1 VSRSIRR
8 RVARRTS
15 PIATVRRIELFLKSC
30 QAARQSS
37 GQLRS
42 RARPGKPVQPG
53 SLLTMSTRTPTARAR
68 TTVTSP
74 WRPPLEVKPKQRLAA
89 TPASSHHGQ
98 LPMQSTV
105 LDGVQEALPVGPV
118 SLNRRSRRRVSND
131 LNRKPEAKR
140 APRPQPS
147 RAPRLHRLH
156 LNSLR
161 RVPCRCGTRRRR
173 RTRSN
178 RF

>member
-1 VSRSIRR
+1 MSRSVRR
-8 RVARRTS
+8 RVAQRTS
-15 PIATVRRIELFLKSC
+15 PMATVRRIELFLKSC
-30 QAARQSS
+30 QARHSS
-37 GQLRS
+37 AQLRS
-42 RARPGKPVQPG
+42 RPRPGKPVQPG

-74 WRPPLEVKPKQRLAA
+74 CRPPLEGKPEQRLAA

-98 LPMQSTV
+98 LPMQSTAP
-105 LDGVQEALPVGPV
+105 DGLQEALPAGPA

-131 LNRKPEAKR
+131 LNRKPEANR
-140 APRPQPS
+140 APRPRPS
-147 RAPRLHRLH
+147 RAPRLHRLR

-161 RVPCRCGTRRRR
+161 RLPYRCGIRRRR

>member
-8 RVARRTS
+8 RVAQRTS
-15 PIATVRRIELFLKSC
+15 PMATVRRIELFLKSC
-30 QAARQSS
+30 QARHSS

-42 RARPGKPVQPG
+42 RPRPGKPVQPG
-53 SLLTMSTRTPTARAR
+53 SLLTMSTRTPMDRAG

-74 WRPPLEVKPKQRLAA
+74 CRPPLEGKPPQRLAA
-89 TPASSHHGQ
+89 IPASSHHGQ
-98 LPMQSTV
+98 LPMQNTAP
-105 LDGVQEALPVGPV
+105 DGPQEALSVGPA
-118 SLNRRSRRRVSND
+118 SLNRHRRRRLSND

-140 APRPQPS
+140 TPRHRPR
-147 RAPRLHRLH
+147 RAPRLHRLRPDRM
-156 LNSLR
+156 R
-161 RVPCRCGTRRRR
+161 RVPYRCGIRRQR

>member
-1 VSRSIRR
+1 VSRSVRR
-8 RVARRTS
+8 RVAQRTS
-15 PIATVRRIELFLKSC
+15 PMATVRRIELFLKSC
-30 QAARQSS
+30 QARHSS
-37 GQLRS
+37 AQLSS
-42 RARPGKPVQPG
+42 RRRPGKPVQPG
-53 SLLTMSTRTPTARAR
+53 SLLTMSTRTPTDRAG

-74 WRPPLEVKPKQRLAA
+74 CRPPLEGKPKQRLAA

-98 LPMQSTV
+98 LPMQNTAP
-105 LDGVQEALPVGPV
+105 DGPQEALPVGPA
-118 SLNRRSRRRVSND
+118 SLNPRRRRRVSND

-140 APRPQPS
+140 APRPRPS
-147 RAPRLHRLH
+147 RVPRLHRLQ

-161 RVPCRCGTRRRR
+161 RLPYRCGIRRRR